1 MQFNLPK
8 EQSSI
13 IKVIGVGGGGSNAVN
28 HMYRQGITGVDF
40 LICNTDQQ
48 ALDISPVPN
57 KIQLGTSLTDG
68 RGAGSLPN
76 VGQHAA
82 MENIEEIRALLSKN
96 TRMVFITAGMG
107 GGTGTGAAPV
117 IAQVAKEMGILT
129 VGIVTYPF
137 LFEGRKRAKQAE
149 EGIAELR
156 RNVDTL
162 LVVCN
167 DKLRE
172 IYGNLSLSEAFGKA
186 DDILTTAAK
195 GIAEIITVTGYI
207 NVDFEDVRTVMRD
220 SGAAI
225 MGSAKASGENRAM
238 IAVQNA
244 LASPLLNDNN
254 IKGANYILLNITSGS
269 KDVTMDEIAE
279 ITDYIQDEA
288 GSTAEII
295 WGTGIDETLGDN
307 VSVTLIATGF
317 KTTTALGA
325 DLESKPSKVVHKLE
339 LEKPAVKQPQHIAA
353 IQQPVAEAP
362 VFKEVVPVL
371 KTEAPVVFV
380 APEPEKIVLPEPVV
394 FTAPLIFDEVVEQEV
409 PSVNEVEEVVAK
421 APEVEQVTLSFEP
434 ELSEIEE
441 EEPIMEEGIFSFKED
456 ELPAGWEVKSVGT
469 VEEELPVVP
478 VGVKK
483 LYEESVEEMPKA
495 LNTPKVNPVVSEPVQ
510 TPRQTPTPDFVP
522 ALNVKQEE
530 EPVAA
535 STTSFSK
542 ELDAEDQMRQSQE
555 RIMKLKALSHRMK
568 SPTDIVDLEN
578 EPAYKRKN
586 INLDKIPHSSE
597 STISRYT
604 LSQDETE
611 GPEIRPNN
619 SFLHDNVD

>member
-8 EQSSI
+8 DQSSI

-57 KIQLGTSLTDG
+57 KIQLGTCLTDG

-76 VGQHAA
+76 VGQNAA
-82 MENIEEIRALLSKN
+82 LENIEEIRELLSKN

-295 WGTGIDETLGDN
+295 WGTGTDDALGEN

-317 KTTTALGA
+317 KTSMALGA
-325 DLESKPSKVVHKLE
+325 DLESKPNKVVHKLE

-353 IQQPVAEAP
+353 IQQPLAEAP
-362 VFKEVVPVL
+362 VAKEIPVVKV
-371 KTEAPVVFV
+371 EAPVV
-380 APEPEKIVLPEPVV
+380 APEPEKFTLPEPTPVS
-394 FTAPLIFDEVVEQEV
+394 PMIFDEVEEQELPLEDEMEEVLAQV
-409 PSVNEVEEVVAK
+409 PSA
-421 APEVEQVTLSFEP
+421 EQVILSFEP

-441 EEPIMEEGIFSFKED
+441 EEPVMEESAFNLKED

-469 VEEELPVVP
+469 VEENIPTVP
-478 VGVKK
+478 IGVKK
-483 LYEESVEEMPKA
+483 LYEEEAPAEMPKA
-495 LNTPKVNPVVSEPVQ
+495 LNPTPRVSEPVQ
-510 TPRQTPTPDFVP
+510 TPRQAPTPDFVP
-522 ALNVKQEE
+522 ALNVKKE
-530 EPVAA
+530 EPVA
-535 STTSFSK
+535 STSFSK

-597 STISRYT
+597 TTISRYT